1 MLNPEPYTLNPTPG
15 SLEELAIFN
24 AGEGSA
30 VYFLGAAKEVFG
42 IFKTTDRLVPRE
54 IGSYRVRVEGPNL
67 GLMTAASLKVL
78 LSPPTEGP

>member
-30 VYFLGAAKEVFG
+30 VYFLGAAKDVFG
-42 IFKTTDRLVPRE
+42 IFKTTRE

-78 LSPPTEGP
+78 LLPLPV